1 MGLYCDQFVGCN
13 IGAPGGESPDRLALG
28 SCRGKGDEGAGK
40 RLETLLAHDRHG
52 VVNAAV
58 LGELATGPQR
68 LPGSPIAVFGI
79 GRRCRVEQGQEMSD
93 APTMGGIG
101 SRMRGK
107 QRKSGRYGLALPSS
121 EVGQPE

>member
-13 IGAPGGESPDRLALG
+13 IGEPGRESADRLALG

-58 LGELATGPQR
+58 LGELATGHQR

-79 GRRCRVEQGQEMSD
+79 GRRCRLEQWQEMAD
-93 APTMGGIG
+93 APTMGSIVAI
-101 SRMRGK
+101 MRGNHG
-107 QRKSGRYGLALPSS
+107 KSRRYGLESDS
-121 EVGQPE
+121 I